1 MPPTVALAVATS
13 AEALKTITPDEAAQ
27 VFEAL
32 KVSELTDE
40 QAEELVNAVQDAPD
54 TVRAEFENKVNV
66 FDNKFNSYVPL
77 GSTINVG
84 QRKVMIA
91 ATGVLFMAP
100 TVPTTSGSNPSNSR
114 RK

>member
-1 MPPTVALAVATS
+1 MALAVATS
-13 AEALKTITPDEAAQ
+13 AEVLKTITPDEAAQ

-32 KVSELTDE
+32 EVSELSE
-40 QAEELVNAVQDAPD
+40 NEAQELVNAVQGAPD
-54 TVRAEFENKVNV
+54 IVRAKFEDKVNV

-100 TVPTTSGSNPSNSR
+100 TVPTTSGSAPSSSR